1 MPRRTKTGRAIVSA
15 NQRTNLPSLPERFAI
30 GGTEIRPLQLFE
42 NPNRHPRAPGPWE
55 NEPDKLAWID
65 ARTGKDCILLR
76 QPAGEW
82 AGYVGVSPA
91 HPLWG
96 FSHDALPTYA
106 GIRVHG
112 PIDYAAGCE
121 EDEEPQISVCHVL
134 GGPARRPHRPSRKS
148 RSSIGDDEH
157 SDTWWFGFTA
167 NQPGDLLPNRV
178 RPLEAEEGR
187 TYRDIHFMYD
197 EVTRLAGQL
206 DALET
211 KPEGS
216 SKERAL
222 IAPKPKV
229 EGEGGD
235 DA

>member
-1 MPRRTKTGRAIVSA
+1 MPRKMRTGSDIVPA
-15 NQRTNLPSLPERFAI
+15 KQRTNLPSLPERFAI

-42 NPNRHPRAPGPWE
+42 NPNRHPHAPGPWE

-65 ARTGKDCILLR
+65 AKTGKDCILLR

-82 AGYVGVSPA
+82 AGYVGVNPA

-96 FSHDALPTYA
+96 FSHDALPTCTD
-106 GIRVHG
+106 IRVHG
-112 PIDYAAGCE
+112 PIDYAEGCD

-134 GGPARRPHRPSRKS
+134 GGAVRRPQRPSRKT

-157 SDTWWFGFTA
+157 PDIWWFGFTA
-167 NQPGDLLPNRV
+167 DQPGDLLPNRV

-197 EVTRLAGQL
+197 EVTWLAGQL
-206 DALET
+206 SALER
-211 KPEGS
+211 KPGDS
-216 SKERAL
+216 SPPAGPQSRRR
-222 IAPKPKV
+222 
-229 EGEGGD
+229 GRR
-235 DA
+235 

>member
-1 MPRRTKTGRAIVSA
+1 MPRRTTTGRAIVPT
-15 NQRTNLPSLPERFAI
+15 NQRTNLPFLPERFAI

-42 NPNRHPRAPGPWE
+42 NPNRHPHAPGPWK

-65 ARTGKDCILLR
+65 AKTGKDCILLR

-82 AGYVGVSPA
+82 AGYVGINPA

-96 FSHDALPTYA
+96 FSHDALPA
-106 GIRVHG
+106 CADIRVHG
-112 PIDYAAGCE
+112 PIDYAEGCQ
-121 EDEEPQISVCHVL
+121 EDEEPLISVCHVL
-134 GGPARRPHRPSRKS
+134 GSDARRPQRASRKTQ
-148 RSSIGDDEH
+148 SSIGDDEH
-157 SDTWWFGFTA
+157 PDTWWFGFTA

-187 TYRDIHFMYD
+187 TYRDIDFMYR
-197 EVTRLAGQL
+197 EVTRLARQL
-206 DALET
+206 DALER
-211 KPEGS
+211 KPVGS
-216 SKERAL
+216 SSAHAL
-222 IAPKPKV
+222 NAPAPKA